1 MLIGF
6 EPRDGTDPVDLLR
19 VGVWTNLFHPGSSPP
34 LQEIHLVGEVEE
46 ENLIEKL
53 QVVDQQ
59 QCKR

>member
-19 VGVWTNLFHPGSSPP
+19 VGVWTDLFHPGSVPP
-34 LQEIHLVGEVEE
+34 LQEIRLVSEVEE

-53 QVVDQQ
+53 QVVQEG
-59 QCKR
+59 KR